1 MDPVEMVEKLREKT
15 GLSYE
20 EARAALERA
29 DWNLL
34 DALIALEKE
43 GKGTARATY
52 ATDAGDAGA
61 DGPDAGAETVHT
73 APPRF
78 SDQLKKLWRWLV
90 ALFHKGNRNYLS
102 MEKNG
107 HRHFE
112 LPVTLAVLLL
122 IVLFWPCIVLLVVAL
137 LCGCRFRFTG
147 PDLGSEKVNG
157 VMDKASE
164 VADSIREEFRGY
176 HAGGEKKTDGTN
188 NTNGMNGTDG
198 KN

>member
-1 MDPVEMVEKLREKT
+1 MDHIEMVEKLREKT

-43 GKGTARATY
+43 GKTRAGASY
-52 ATDAGDAGA
+52 KTDANTAPHA
-61 DGPDAGAETVHT
+61 QTDGTTETVKT
-73 APPRF
+73 TPPRF
-78 SDQLKKLWRWLV
+78 RDHVRKLWRWIV
-90 ALFHKGNRNYLS
+90 TLFHKGNRNYLC

-107 HRHFE
+107 RRHFE

-122 IVLFWPCIVLLVVAL
+122 IALFWFCIVMLVVAL
-137 LCGCRFRFTG
+137 LCGCRFSFSG
-147 PDLGSEKVNG
+147 PDLGNEKVNN

-164 VADSIREEFRGY
+164 VADSIKAEFRSETSDKQNGQQ
-176 HAGGEKKTDGTN
+176 GGQDGTSV
-188 NTNGMNGTDG
+188 
-198 KN
+198 